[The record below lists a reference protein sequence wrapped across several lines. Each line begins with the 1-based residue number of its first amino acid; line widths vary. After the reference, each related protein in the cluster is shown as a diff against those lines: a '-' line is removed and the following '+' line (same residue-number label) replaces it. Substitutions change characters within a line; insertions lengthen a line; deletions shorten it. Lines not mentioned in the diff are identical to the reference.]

1 MLLSSNGFERVPTR
15 SNPAHSSFDNPRVH
29 PLAFDALTVESTE
42 PMIEVE
48 NLTKTYANR
57 SAVNGIS
64 FSVGRGEVVGFL
76 GPNGAGKSTTM
87 RILACYQPAT
97 SGSARV
103 AGYDVF
109 HEPDEVRRRIGYM
122 PENNPLH
129 LDMRVREYLKFRARL
144 KGLGWH
150 RSRDRV
156 DTVMQQCG
164 LKDVHN
170 RIIGQLSKGY
180 RQRVGLADALVHEP
194 DLIILDEPTIGLDPH
209 QIRSVRALI
218 KELGHTTTILLSTHL
233 LNEVEMTCSRVLILE
248 RGRIVAADA
257 TENLE
262 RLLSLDGQVL
272 AEIQADGVA
281 LHEAF
286 RDIPEVEHLDI
297 SPADGEW
304 TRLALTPRNG
314 VDLRPLVHDVVSQ
327 QGWRLRELTRSR
339 HSLEDIFVHLTRGR
353 RDDEMH

>member
-1 MLLSSNGFERVPTR
+1 MGR
-15 SNPAHSSFDNPRVH
+15 
-29 PLAFDALTVESTE
+29 LASVRYCNIVDTAT
-42 PMIEVE
+42 PMIEVLD
-48 NLTKTYANR
+48 LTKRYAGH

-64 FSVGRGEVVGFL
+64 FTVGRGEVVGFL

-97 SGSARV
+97 SGTARV
-103 AGYDVF
+103 AGFDVF
-109 HEPDEVRRRIGYM
+109 REPDEVRRRIGYM

-144 KGLGWH
+144 KGMGWN
-150 RSRDRV
+150 RSRERV
-156 DTVMQQCG
+156 EKVIQQCG
-164 LKDVHN
+164 LKDVQG

-218 KELGHTTTILLSTHL
+218 KELGRTTTILLSTHL
-233 LNEVEMTCSRVLILE
+233 LNEVEMTCTRVLILE

-272 AEIQADGVA
+272 AEIDAPVGELREV
-281 LHEAF
+281 F
-286 RDIPEVEHLDI
+286 RDVPEVERMDSSPLDG
-297 SPADGEW
+297 SW
-304 TRLALTPRNG
+304 QRVSLKPRNG
-314 VDLRPLVHDVVSQ
+314 ADLRPLVYDLVRE
-327 QGWRLRELTRSR
+327 QGWPLRELTRSR
-339 HSLEDIFVHLTRGR
+339 HSLEEIFVHLTRNR
-353 RDDEMH
+353 RDDEPHS